1 MSKAK
6 IISIVKEVF
15 IWALILLVVSNVI
28 SYLRKPQL
36 KDDSLPSLTLHTI
49 EGKKINFDDYRGK
62 PLLIHFWATWC
73 PTCKLETANINSV
86 AKEYQ
91 VVTIAVN
98 SGDDEEIKKFMQSK
112 EASFDV
118 IHDRESKLA
127 QNFYVEVFPTTF
139 IYNAE
144 GKLVFS
150 EVGYTST
157 AGLVARMAW
166 AKSKEQ

>member
-1 MSKAK
+1 M
-6 IISIVKEVF
+6 
-15 IWALILLVVSNVI
+15 
-28 SYLRKPQL
+28 
-36 KDDSLPSLTLHTI
+36 
-49 EGKKINFDDYRGK
+49 
-62 PLLIHFWATWC
+62 
-73 PTCKLETANINSV
+73 
-86 AKEYQ
+86 
-91 VVTIAVN
+91 TIAVN